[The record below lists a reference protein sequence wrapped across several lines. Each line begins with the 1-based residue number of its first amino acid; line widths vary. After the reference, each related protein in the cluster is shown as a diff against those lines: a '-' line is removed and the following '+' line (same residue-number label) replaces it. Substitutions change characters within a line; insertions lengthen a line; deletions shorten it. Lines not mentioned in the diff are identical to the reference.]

1 MKRILG
7 LAVLAGSMLLSPTA
21 FAEKG
26 DWLIRVRAIN
36 IQPDNKSDPGTGSLA
51 GTAADAITLDNRLVP
66 EVDFSYFLS
75 KNLALELILIVPQ
88 KHDVRLNGASIGS
101 VKHLPPTLTLQYH
114 FMPDQKF
121 RPYVGA
127 GINYT
132 RFSSV
137 NIANGTF
144 NLEKDSWGGALQAG
158 FDVEVGKD
166 KFVNVDLKKL
176 YISSDVINASTG
188 AKNSHLTIDPWV
200 VGVGFGWKF

>member
-7 LAVLAGSMLLSPTA
+7 LVVLAGSMLLSPTA
-21 FAEKG
+21 FAERG
-26 DWLIRVRAIN
+26 DRLIRVRAIN
-36 IQPDNKSDPGTGSLA
+36 IQPDNKSDAGTGGLA
-51 GTAADAITLDNRLVP
+51 GIAANAITLNTKLAP

-75 KNLALELILIVPQ
+75 KHLVLELILTVPQ

-137 NIANGTF
+137 NIANGAF

-158 FDVEVGKD
+158 LDVEVGKNT
-166 KFVNVDLKKL
+166 FVNVDVKKL
-176 YISSDVINASTG
+176 YIESDLIRASTG
-188 AKNSHLTIDPWV
+188 VKESHLKIDPWV